1 MGAFDLQ
8 DIPQL
13 VYLGAIFVAVLGY
26 AIAAHRRNLGPL
38 LRHSALWFFI
48 IIGTVAGIGLWNDFR
63 SASSGLA
70 QMRDTGRDIIL
81 SRAMDGHYYLTLQVN
96 DVPVLFMIDTGASQI
111 VLSRQDATRAGFN
124 LEGIVFSGRANTAN
138 GRIPTAPV
146 RIARLGLG
154 TTTAQNIAAVINGGE
169 MDHSLLGM
177 EFLNGFRRIVIEN
190 GEMIL
195 ER

>member
-26 AIAAHRRNLGPL
+26 AIAAHRRNLGRL

-111 VLSRQDATRAGFN
+111 VLSRQMRHAQASILRAS
-124 LEGIVFSGRANTAN
+124 FSQGAPIR
-138 GRIPTAPV
+138 PTGAFPP
-146 RIARLGLG
+146 RLC
-154 TTTAQNIAAVINGGE
+154 A
-169 MDHSLLGM
+169 
-177 EFLNGFRRIVIEN
+177 
-190 GEMIL
+190 
-195 ER
+195 